1 MMLIALCLLDAVFV
15 EKILRTQPGIRRIF
29 VLLRAENLE
38 SAKLRF
44 KNEVRNRWTICIH
57 PWIKSMTT
65 VIVQ

>member
-29 VLLRAENLE
+29 VLLRAEDLE

-44 KNEVRNRWTICIH
+44 KKEVRNRWTICIH
-57 PWIKSMTT
+57 L
-65 VIVQ
+65 